1 MRTRRIGI
9 KKHKKRVTRFK
20 IYKGGRS
27 SGSNKSSDKGS
38 AAASSPKRVSPK
50 AVSPKAAASSPKRV
64 SPKAAAA
71 SPKRVSPLSPKF
83 AQRVVPVGRL
93 KGRGRSRALSYHANI
108 HSQGDS
114 VPESIKEGLANKV
127 RDVFD
132 LTPSPD
138 TPTKRSRIILERRI
152 RASTP
157 PPPSA
162 ELSPR
167 GRGLLTSYTPTLDIV
182 EDGTRIPIVDKPLGT
197 AKGYQMKPFVYRHS
211 HPLPLS
217 FMTKKQTSL
226 KSRDDYDMMSNLGT
240 FPSTY
245 KFLSPIIYDI
255 LKRINKRDLF
265 GKVLVLGKLRDELA
279 ECMNITS
286 IEAMESR
293 LFMSREDATAFMEYI
308 HGGHTVKQAIGP
320 TPYDP
325 IAADIADIGVITP
338 DSNPPPPTSLQ
349 VVGYNRHPMFRA
361 DRFSREE
368 EAKLVELSDRHKGIR
383 GEDYAFVMA
392 HGALTNELS
401 PDVKLLANK
410 YLRIIEMGK
419 AGQILS
425 VIYHSFVIEVNKIL
439 RNPRYHAMFDN
450 NKEGART
457 RSEVF
462 NILCP
467 YFVVDNVSLCKA
479 SDTFNLTDITH
490 DRIFSGHV
498 NDINIKEDHKITYKS
513 LKNMISMG
521 IFSPVDYNLDKST
534 PQLARKELFKLY
546 PGTTFLSSNTSM
558 RLIETL
564 LPIAIQQNRRINI
577 VIMSCAVNYVE
588 GDDVYENIGNGK
600 PGNINPAIETLTLS
614 KKYLSRINK
623 LMDDYVIEFYK
634 DGVLTFNHNI
644 FNGKDVFTGYR
655 NYVSDG
661 KYNELFSIAQHLIDF
676 NLNKYL
682 PFRATGYTS
691 SDKID
696 EMFSFSGLNS
706 NSMSNRLIEH
716 RNPLRNDWYYPYVD
730 EMIKVKIFTMTEFK
744 NVCSIRIGMI
754 KSSLDIIMDNIRAL
768 RTMYGPG
775 PFFDAGTISVCDM
788 LDEAIRSGTAI
799 YNYFHRL
806 AALADYI
813 DDGLSSEPSNPNSFM
828 DYKKYVDIRKEY
840 YETRA
845 NEIYEELV
853 EDLDYDRYEGEN
865 VGFGER
871 VYKAR
876 LVNPLPPT
884 SRFRKTSRYPY
895 KHKILHDYDEIR
907 ERRKTTKKQLYDKL
921 RVGKHAR
928 KAKRSSG
935 VSV

>member
-38 AAASSPKRVSPK
+38 AAVPVPRSLLVPSATSPKR
-50 AVSPKAAASSPKRV
+50 A
-64 SPKAAAA
+64 
-71 SPKRVSPLSPKF
+71 SPLSPKF

-93 KGRGRSRALSYHANI
+93 KDRGRSRALSYNASI

-157 PPPSA
+157 HPPSV

-167 GRGLLTSYTPTLDIV
+167 GHGLLTSYTPTLDIV

-197 AKGYQMKPFVYRHS
+197 AMGYQMKPFVYRHS

-217 FMTKKQTSL
+217 FMTKKQNSL
-226 KSRDDYDMMSNLGT
+226 KSREEYDMMSNLGS
-240 FPSTY
+240 FPGTY

-293 LFMSREDATAFMEYI
+293 LFMSREDASVFMKYI
-308 HGGHTVKQAIGP
+308 HGGHTFKQAIGP
-320 TPYDP
+320 TPQDTM
-325 IAADIADIGVITP
+325 AADIADIRVITP

-368 EAKLVELSDRHKGIR
+368 EAKLVELSDRHKVIR
-383 GEDYAFVMA
+383 GEDYAYVMA

-410 YLRIIEMGK
+410 YLRIIELGK
-419 AGQILS
+419 AGQILG
-425 VIYHSFVIEVNKIL
+425 VIYYSFLIEVNKIL
-439 RNPRYHAMFDN
+439 RNPQYHAMFDN
-450 NKEGART
+450 NKEGAKI

-467 YFVVDNVSLCKA
+467 YFAVDNVSLCKA

-490 DRIFSGHV
+490 DRIFSGHT

-521 IFSPVDYNLDKST
+521 VLLPVDYNLDKST
-534 PQLARKELFKLY
+534 PQLAKKELFKLY

-577 VIMSCAVNYVE
+577 VIMSCAVNIIQ
-588 GDDVYENIGNGK
+588 GDDVYENIGNRK
-600 PGNINPAIETLTLS
+600 PGDINPAIETLTLS
-614 KKYLSRINK
+614 KQYLSRINK
-623 LMDDYVIEFYK
+623 LMDEYILEFYN
-634 DGVLTFNHNI
+634 DGVVTFTHNI
-644 FNGKDVFTGYR
+644 FNGKDIFTGYR

-661 KYNELFSIAQHLIDF
+661 KFNELFVIAQHLIDF
-676 NLNKYL
+676 NINKYL
-682 PFRATGYTS
+682 PFRANGYTS

-696 EMFSFSGLNS
+696 EMFSFSGLNAGG
-706 NSMSNRLIEH
+706 MSNRLIENS
-716 RNPLRNDWYYPYVD
+716 NPLRNEWYYPYAN

-744 NVCSIRIGMI
+744 NVCSLRIGII
-754 KSSLDIIMDNIRAL
+754 KLSLDIIMDNIRAL
-768 RTMYGPG
+768 RAMYGPG
-775 PFFDAGTISVCDM
+775 PFADARTISVCDM
-788 LDEAIRSGTAI
+788 LDEAIRCGTTM
-799 YNYFHRL
+799 YNYFYRL

-813 DDGLSSEPSNPNSFM
+813 DDGLSSDPNNPNSFI
-828 DYKKYVDIRKEY
+828 DYKKYVNIRKEY
-840 YETRA
+840 YETHA
-845 NEIYEELV
+845 KELYEELV

-884 SRFRKTSRYPY
+884 SRFRKTTRYPY
-895 KHKILHDYDEIR
+895 KHKVLPNYDEIR
-907 ERRKTTKKQLYDKL
+907 ERRKTMKKQLYDKL
-921 RVGKHAR
+921 RVGKYAR